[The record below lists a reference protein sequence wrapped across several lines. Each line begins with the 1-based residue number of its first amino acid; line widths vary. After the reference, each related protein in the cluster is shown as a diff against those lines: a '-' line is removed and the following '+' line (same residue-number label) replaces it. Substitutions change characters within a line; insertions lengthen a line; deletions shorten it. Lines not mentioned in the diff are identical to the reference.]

1 MNITLQIR
9 VINRHIISYII
20 VRLLHNSTILCALN
34 ICMSCLT
41 LYLVD
46 WYEIVS
52 LCVHRN
58 FILPYSHRCSW
69 LSIIL
74 FAWVKIT
81 YSIMSSDSDICC
93 PLPWDNNTCIYIA
106 TEWKWKYSSLK
117 FASIDISMRRP
128 FGLVCQLWTFLPL
141 ILAKF
146 GQI

>member
-1 MNITLQIR
+1 MNIKLQIRVINRHIISNIMDRCDRCEYMMLKMR

-20 VRLLHNSTILCALN
+20 VRLLHNSIILCALN
-34 ICMSCLT
+34 LCMSCLT

-106 TEWKWKYSSLK
+106 TEWK
-117 FASIDISMRRP
+117 
-128 FGLVCQLWTFLPL
+128 
-141 ILAKF
+141 
-146 GQI
+146 